1 MRDLLLSLVTVLA
14 IFSIIELIA
23 VQLSMSNEE
32 VEKAMK
38 NTWSNDED

>member
-14 IFSIIELIA
+14 IFSIIDLIA